1 MTFLRHLDSPKKIIF
16 NIFLFIW
23 LLSIPFKNA
32 IYQASVILLVIFFIV
47 DIFQSRRL
55 EVLIQNLKKTKIL
68 AASFFLL
75 MFSMILSNMLNLEY
89 LDKKSWHMVYMF
101 AIRYALIFVI
111 LAYYYKLEYFSKND
125 FIVMLYLS
133 FSYLALTGMY
143 TALSLPEDMFIS
155 GLKGTL
161 DYRNAFGLL
170 MGMGLVLSVL
180 LFDYKKKLSMIL
192 ILIFST
198 LMLLSVSRSSWVSS
212 FFAIAVLFLINYRK
226 FKSQHIV
233 SVLIIFSFIVLI
245 YFSFDSIQHR
255 FSSLL
260 QGDSS
265 GRFEIWAH
273 TINLIEQKIYFGH
286 GIDTWMN
293 LSDSF
298 LKQYPDPHNMV
309 LEILL
314 CTGILGLIAVV
325 TGIFAV
331 LVEIYKQQNYK
342 LFAIAT
348 YFLVITQ
355 FDFGAFGS
363 KELLSFLTAFV
374 FFVYLEK
381 FKPIQHDAQ

>member
-1 MTFLRHLDSPKKIIF
+1 MTLLKHLDSPQKIIF

-32 IYQASVILLVIFFIV
+32 VYQASVILLVIFFVV
-47 DIFQSRRL
+47 DIFQSRRFDI
-55 EVLIQNLKKTKIL
+55 LIKNLREAKLLFI
-68 AASFFLL
+68 SFFFL
-75 MFSMILSNMLNLEY
+75 MFSMTLSNLLNLDY

-111 LAYYYKLEYFSKND
+111 LAYYYRLEYFSKSD

-133 FSYLALTGMY
+133 FSYLALTGIY
-143 TALSLPEDMFIS
+143 TASSLPEDMFTS

-180 LFDYKKKLSMIL
+180 LFDYKKQLSMIL

-212 FFAIAVLFLINYRK
+212 IAACLVLFVIHYKK
-226 FKSQHIV
+226 FRWQHIV
-233 SVLIIFSFIVLI
+233 YMLIFAAFIISI
-245 YFSFDSIQHR
+245 YFSFNSIQQR
-255 FSSLL
+255 FSQLV
-260 QGDSS
+260 QGDGS
-265 GRFEIWAH
+265 GRIEIWTH
-273 TINLIEQKIYFGH
+273 TIALITQKIYFGY

-298 LKQYPDPHNMV
+298 LKQYPDPHNMM

-314 CTGILGLIAVV
+314 CTGILGLIAVFI
-325 TGIFAV
+325 GIYAV
-331 LVEIYKQQNYK
+331 LFEIYKQQNYK

-381 FKPIQHDAQ
+381 FKPIQNTQ

>member
-1 MTFLRHLDSPKKIIF
+1 MTLLKHLDSPKKTAF

-32 IYQASVILLVIFFIV
+32 VYQVSVILLAIFFVV
-47 DIFQSRRL
+47 DIFQSRRFDI
-55 EVLIQNLKKTKIL
+55 LIKNLREAKLLFI
-68 AASFFLL
+68 SFFFL
-75 MFSMILSNMLNLEY
+75 MFSMTLSNLLNLDY

-101 AIRYALIFVI
+101 AIRYALIFII
-111 LAYYYKLEYFSKND
+111 LAYYYRLEYFSKND

-133 FSYLALTGMY
+133 FSYLALTGIY
-143 TALSLPEDMFIS
+143 TALSLPEDMFTS

-180 LFDYKKKLSMIL
+180 LFEHKKQLSIIL
-192 ILIFST
+192 ILVFST

-212 FFAIAVLFLINYRK
+212 IAACLVLFVIHYKK
-226 FKSQHIV
+226 FRWQHIV
-233 SVLIIFSFIVLI
+233 YMLIFAAFIISI
-245 YFSFDSIQHR
+245 YFSFNSIQQR
-255 FSSLL
+255 FSQLV
-260 QGDSS
+260 QGDGS
-265 GRFEIWAH
+265 GRIEIWTH
-273 TINLIEQKIYFGH
+273 TIALITEKIYFGY

-314 CTGILGLIAVV
+314 CTGILGLIAVFI
-325 TGIFAV
+325 GIYAV
-331 LVEIYKQQNYK
+331 LFEIYKQQNYK
-342 LFAIAT
+342 LFAVAT

-381 FKPIQHDAQ
+381 FKPIQNTQ

>member
-1 MTFLRHLDSPKKIIF
+1 MTLLKHLDSPQKIIF

-32 IYQASVILLVIFFIV
+32 VYQASVILLVIFFVV
-47 DIFQSRRL
+47 DIFQSRRFDI
-55 EVLIQNLKKTKIL
+55 LIKNLREAKLLFI
-68 AASFFLL
+68 SFFFL
-75 MFSMILSNMLNLEY
+75 MFSMTLSNLLNLDY

-101 AIRYALIFVI
+101 AIRYALIFII
-111 LAYYYKLEYFSKND
+111 LAYYYRLEYFSKND

-133 FSYLALTGMY
+133 FSYLALTGIY
-143 TALSLPEDMFIS
+143 TALSLPEDMFTS

-180 LFDYKKKLSMIL
+180 LFEHKKQLSIIL
-192 ILIFST
+192 ILVFST

-212 FFAIAVLFLINYRK
+212 IAACLVLFVIHYKK
-226 FKSQHIV
+226 FRWQHIV
-233 SVLIIFSFIVLI
+233 YMLIFAAFIISI
-245 YFSFDSIQHR
+245 YFSFNSIQQR
-255 FSSLL
+255 FSQLV
-260 QGDSS
+260 QGDGS
-265 GRFEIWAH
+265 GRIEIWTH
-273 TINLIEQKIYFGH
+273 TIALITEKIYFGY

-314 CTGILGLIAVV
+314 CTGILGLMAVFI
-325 TGIFAV
+325 GIYAV
-331 LVEIYKQQNYK
+331 LFEIYKQKNYK
-342 LFAIAT
+342 LFAIAA

-381 FKPIQHDAQ
+381 FKPIQNTQ

>member
-1 MTFLRHLDSPKKIIF
+1 MMFLSHIESPKKTIF

-32 IYQASVILLVIFFIV
+32 VYQASVILLVIFFVV
-47 DIFQSRRL
+47 DIFQSRRFDI
-55 EVLIQNLKKTKIL
+55 LIKNLKETKLLFI
-68 AASFFLL
+68 SFFLL
-75 MFSMILSNMLNLEY
+75 MFSMTLSNFLNLDY

-111 LAYYYKLEYFSKND
+111 LAYYYRIEYFSKND
-125 FIVMLYLS
+125 FLIMLYSS
-133 FSYLALTGMY
+133 FAFLGLTGICIAM
-143 TALSLPEDMFIS
+143 TIPEDMFTA

-170 MGMGLVLSVL
+170 TGMAFVLSTL
-180 LFDYKKKLSMIL
+180 LFERKKQLSIIMIF
-192 ILIFST
+192 IFST
-198 LMLLSVSRSSWVSS
+198 LMLLSVSRSSWVAS
-212 FFAIAVLFLINYRK
+212 FIAVLVLFLVNYRK

-233 SVLIIFSFIVLI
+233 SVLFFISFIVI
-245 YFSFDSIQHR
+245 VYFSVDSIQHR
-255 FSSLL
+255 FALLL

-265 GRFEIWAH
+265 GRLGIWTH
-273 TINLIEQKIYFGH
+273 TLSLIKENPYFGH

-293 LSDSF
+293 LSDPF
-298 LKQYPDPHNMV
+298 LKQYTDPHNMV

-314 CTGILGLIAVV
+314 STGILGLIAVFI
-325 TGIFAV
+325 GIYAV
-331 LVEIYKQQNYK
+331 LSEIYKQQNYK
-342 LFAIAT
+342 LFAIAA

-381 FKPIQHDAQ
+381 FKPIQNTQ

>member
-1 MTFLRHLDSPKKIIF
+1 MTLLKHLDSPKKTAF

-23 LLSIPFKNA
+23 LLSTPFKNA
-32 IYQASVILLVIFFIV
+32 VYQASVILLAIFFVV
-47 DIFQSRRL
+47 DIFQSRRFDI
-55 EVLIQNLKKTKIL
+55 LIKNLREAKLLFI
-68 AASFFLL
+68 SFFFL
-75 MFSMILSNMLNLEY
+75 MFSMTLSNLLNLDY

-101 AIRYALIFVI
+101 AIRYALIFII
-111 LAYYYKLEYFSKND
+111 LAYYYRLEYFSKND

-133 FSYLALTGMY
+133 FSYLALTGIY
-143 TALSLPEDMFIS
+143 TALSLPEDMFTS

-180 LFDYKKKLSMIL
+180 LFEHKKQLSIIL
-192 ILIFST
+192 ILVFST

-212 FFAIAVLFLINYRK
+212 IAACLVLFVIHYKK
-226 FKSQHIV
+226 FRWQHIV
-233 SVLIIFSFIVLI
+233 YMLIFAAFIISI
-245 YFSFDSIQHR
+245 YFSFNSIQQR
-255 FSSLL
+255 FSQLV
-260 QGDSS
+260 QGDGS
-265 GRFEIWAH
+265 GRIEIWTH
-273 TINLIEQKIYFGH
+273 TIALITEKIYFGY

-314 CTGILGLIAVV
+314 CTGILGLIAVFI
-325 TGIFAV
+325 GIYAV
-331 LVEIYKQQNYK
+331 LFEIYKQQNYK
-342 LFAIAT
+342 LFAVAT

-381 FKPIQHDAQ
+381 FKPIQNTQ

>member
-1 MTFLRHLDSPKKIIF
+1 MTLLKHLDSPQKIIF

-32 IYQASVILLVIFFIV
+32 VYQASVILLVIFFVV
-47 DIFQSRRL
+47 DIFQSRRFDL
-55 EVLIQNLKKTKIL
+55 LIQNLKKTQIL

-75 MFSMILSNMLNLEY
+75 MFSMILSNLLNLDY

-111 LAYYYKLEYFSKND
+111 LAYYYRLEYFSKND

-133 FSYLALTGMY
+133 FSYLAFTGIY
-143 TALSLPEDMFIS
+143 TALSLPEDMFTS

-170 MGMGLVLSVL
+170 MGMGLVLSAL
-180 LFDYKKKLSMIL
+180 LFDHKKQLSMIL

-212 FFAIAVLFLINYRK
+212 IAACAVLFIINYKK
-226 FKSQHIV
+226 FRWQHIIYMMIFAAF
-233 SVLIIFSFIVLI
+233 IISI
-245 YFSFDSIQHR
+245 YFSFNSIQQR
-255 FSSLL
+255 FSQLV
-260 QGDSS
+260 QGDGS
-265 GRFEIWAH
+265 GRIEIWTH
-273 TINLIEQKIYFGH
+273 TIALITEKIYFGY
-286 GIDTWMN
+286 GLDTWMN

-298 LKQYPDPHNMV
+298 LKQYPDPHNMM

-314 CTGILGLIAVV
+314 CTGILGLIAVFI
-325 TGIFAV
+325 GIYAV
-331 LVEIYKQQNYK
+331 LFEIYKQQNYK
-342 LFAIAT
+342 LFAVAT

-381 FKPIQHDAQ
+381 FKPIQNTQ

>member
-1 MTFLRHLDSPKKIIF
+1 MTLLKHLDSPKKTAF

-32 IYQASVILLVIFFIV
+32 VYQASVILLAIFFVV
-47 DIFQSRRL
+47 DIFQSRRFDI
-55 EVLIQNLKKTKIL
+55 LIKNLREAKLLFI
-68 AASFFLL
+68 SFFFL
-75 MFSMILSNMLNLEY
+75 MFSMTLSNLLNLDY

-101 AIRYALIFVI
+101 AIRYALIFII
-111 LAYYYKLEYFSKND
+111 LAYYYRLEYFSKND

-133 FSYLALTGMY
+133 FSYLALTGIY
-143 TALSLPEDMFIS
+143 TALSLPEDMFTS

-180 LFDYKKKLSMIL
+180 LFEHKKQLSIIL
-192 ILIFST
+192 ILVFST

-212 FFAIAVLFLINYRK
+212 IAACLVLFVIHYKK
-226 FKSQHIV
+226 FRWQHIV
-233 SVLIIFSFIVLI
+233 YMLIFAAFIISI
-245 YFSFDSIQHR
+245 YFSFNSIQQR
-255 FSSLL
+255 FSQLV
-260 QGDSS
+260 QGDGS
-265 GRFEIWAH
+265 GRIEIWTH
-273 TINLIEQKIYFGH
+273 TIALITEKIYFGY

-314 CTGILGLIAVV
+314 CTGILGLIAVFI
-325 TGIFAV
+325 GIYAV
-331 LVEIYKQQNYK
+331 LFEIYKQQNYK
-342 LFAIAT
+342 LFAVAT

-381 FKPIQHDAQ
+381 FKPIQNTQ

>member
-1 MTFLRHLDSPKKIIF
+1 MTLLKHLDSPQKIIF

-32 IYQASVILLVIFFIV
+32 VYQASVILLVIFFVV
-47 DIFQSRRL
+47 DIFQSRRFDI
-55 EVLIQNLKKTKIL
+55 LIKNLREAKLLFI
-68 AASFFLL
+68 SFFFL
-75 MFSMILSNMLNLEY
+75 MFSMTLSNLLNLDY

-101 AIRYALIFVI
+101 AIRYALIFII
-111 LAYYYKLEYFSKND
+111 LAYYYRLEYFSKND

-133 FSYLALTGMY
+133 FSYLALTGIYM
-143 TALSLPEDMFIS
+143 ALSLPEDMFTS

-180 LFDYKKKLSMIL
+180 LFEHKKQLSIIL
-192 ILIFST
+192 ILVFST

-212 FFAIAVLFLINYRK
+212 IAACLVLFVIHYKK
-226 FKSQHIV
+226 FRWQHIV
-233 SVLIIFSFIVLI
+233 YMLIFAAFIISI
-245 YFSFDSIQHR
+245 YFSFNSIQQR
-255 FSSLL
+255 FSQLV
-260 QGDSS
+260 QGDGS
-265 GRFEIWAH
+265 GRIEIWTH
-273 TINLIEQKIYFGH
+273 TIALITEKIYFGY

-314 CTGILGLIAVV
+314 CTGILGLMAVFI
-325 TGIFAV
+325 GIYAV
-331 LVEIYKQQNYK
+331 LFEIYKQKNYK
-342 LFAIAT
+342 LFAIAA

-381 FKPIQHDAQ
+381 FKPIQNTQ

>member
-1 MTFLRHLDSPKKIIF
+1 MTLLKHLDSPKKTVF

-32 IYQASVILLVIFFIV
+32 VYQASVILLVIFFVV
-47 DIFQSRRL
+47 DIFQSRRFDL
-55 EVLIQNLKKTKIL
+55 LIQNLKKTQIL

-75 MFSMILSNMLNLEY
+75 MFSMILSNLLNLDY

-111 LAYYYKLEYFSKND
+111 LAYYYRLEYFSKND

-133 FSYLALTGMY
+133 FSYLAFTGIY
-143 TALSLPEDMFIS
+143 TALSLPEDMFTS

-170 MGMGLVLSVL
+170 MGMGLVLSAL
-180 LFDYKKKLSMIL
+180 LFDHKKQLSMIL

-212 FFAIAVLFLINYRK
+212 IAACAVLFIINYKK
-226 FKSQHIV
+226 FRWQHIIYMMIFAAF
-233 SVLIIFSFIVLI
+233 IISI
-245 YFSFDSIQHR
+245 YFSFNSIQQR
-255 FSSLL
+255 FSQLV
-260 QGDSS
+260 QGDGS
-265 GRFEIWAH
+265 GRIEIWTH
-273 TINLIEQKIYFGH
+273 TIALITEKIYFGY

-298 LKQYPDPHNMV
+298 LKQYPDPHNMM

-314 CTGILGLIAVV
+314 CTGILGLIAVFI
-325 TGIFAV
+325 GIYAV
-331 LVEIYKQQNYK
+331 LFEIYKQQNYK

-381 FKPIQHDAQ
+381 FKPTQNTQ